1 MCRFGAHMCWRTSMM
16 THRPG
21 RLDKCL
27 LTITKNRKRLLM
39 RFFVPESNR
48 PYLDGAYPSGRHSVD
63 VGHGRER
70 KTGGREREKKKGRR
84 AGGMGMGR

>member
-1 MCRFGAHMCWRTSMM
+1 MCKFGAHMRWRTSMM

-27 LTITKNRKRLLM
+27 LTITKNRVDPIWMVHIPR
-39 RFFVPESNR
+39 E
-48 PYLDGAYPSGRHSVD
+48 GTQWD

-70 KTGGREREKKKGRR
+70 KTGGKEREKKKKGRR
-84 AGGMGMGR
+84 AGGMGMGRREM